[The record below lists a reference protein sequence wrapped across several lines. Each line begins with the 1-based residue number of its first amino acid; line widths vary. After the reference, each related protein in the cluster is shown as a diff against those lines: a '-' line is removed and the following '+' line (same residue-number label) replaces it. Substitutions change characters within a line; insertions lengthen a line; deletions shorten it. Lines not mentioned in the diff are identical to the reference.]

1 MPPNAGS
8 SPRHELLDH
17 NWKRDQ
23 GAVGITAAIETVGLT
38 KIFGAV
44 RGIEQLDVRVE
55 PGEIFGF
62 LGPNGAGKTT
72 TIRALLGLYRPT
84 EGTARVLGLDA
95 HIDSVTVHRHVG
107 YLPGDLALFGRLTA
121 RDHINWFARARGLN
135 GTRRAKELSERFS
148 LPLDTRAKDL
158 STGNRQK
165 VGIVLAFMHEPELL
179 ILDEPTTGLDPLVK
193 HEFEQL
199 LRETTAAGRT
209 VFLSSHELDEVQRVA
224 DWVGIIKEGRLVL
237 SETVAGLRKRAPQTI
252 EVVFRLPVDPHRF
265 QIDGVRVVSSQ
276 GPHVVLEITGAIA
289 PTLRIIADLDP
300 VELVSR
306 HAELDELFLDFY
318 RNNTVMTASDV
329 D

>member
-1 MPPNAGS
+1 MGS
-8 SPRHELLDH
+8 VTM
-17 NWKRDQ
+17 

-38 KIFGAV
+38 KMFGSV
-44 RGIEQLDVRVE
+44 RGIEQLDFRVE

-72 TIRALLGLYRPT
+72 TIRSLLGLCRPT
-84 EGTARVLGLDA
+84 AGTALVLGLDA
-95 HIDSVTVHRHVG
+95 QTDSVTVHRRVG

-121 RDHINWFARARGLN
+121 REHFNWFARARGLDATGMAN
-135 GTRRAKELSERFS
+135 ELSERLS
-148 LPLDTRAKDL
+148 LSLDTRAKDM

-165 VGIVLAFMHEPELL
+165 VGVVLAFMHEPELL
-179 ILDEPTTGLDPLVK
+179 ILDEPTSGLDPLVK

-224 DWVGIIKEGRLVL
+224 DRVGIIKKGRLVL
-237 SETVAGLRKRAPQTI
+237 TDTVAGLRKRAPQTI
-252 EVVFRLPVDPHRF
+252 EVVFRLPVDPRRF
-265 QIDGVRVVSSQ
+265 QIDGARVVSSQ

-289 PTLRIIADLDP
+289 PVLRIIADLDP

-306 HAELDELFLDFY
+306 HAELDELFLDYY
-318 RNNTVMTASDV
+318 RNDTVMTASDV

>member
-1 MPPNAGS
+1 M
-8 SPRHELLDH
+8 
-17 NWKRDQ
+17 
-23 GAVGITAAIETVGLT
+23 TAAIETVGLT
-38 KIFGAV
+38 KTFGAV

-55 PGEIFGF
+55 PGQIFGF

-72 TIRALLGLYRPT
+72 TIRTLLGLYRPT
-84 EGTARVLGLDA
+84 AGTARVLGLDA
-95 HIDSVTVHRHVG
+95 HLDSVTVHRRVG
-107 YLPGDLALFGRLTA
+107 YLPGDLALFGRMTA
-121 RDHINWFARARGLN
+121 RDHVNWFARARGLD
-135 GTRRAKELSERFS
+135 GTRMAQELSERFS
-148 LPLDTRAKDL
+148 LPLDARAKDL

-199 LRETTAAGRT
+199 LRETTTAGRT

-224 DWVGIIKEGRLVL
+224 DRVGIIKEGRLVL
-237 SETVAGLRKRAPQTI
+237 TETVTGLRQRAPQTI

-265 QIDGVRVVSSQ
+265 EIEGVRVVSAQ
-276 GPHVVLEITGAIA
+276 GPHVVLEITGAIGPA
-289 PTLRIIADLDP
+289 LRIIADLDP

-306 HAELDELFLDFY
+306 HAELDELFLSFY
-318 RNNTVMTASDV
+318 RDESVMAAPDV